1 MNHYEYAQCKQSFQ
15 HYFSPILCKS
25 FDTKA
30 THCNMAVVSVLKKK
44 STLDVDY
51 ISFIVVTRDITKHQ
65 GYITYNI
72 LKLCYLQY
80 NLYEITGMF
89 LSFTWVGSIVLSGVH
104 WRLPPIN

>member
-1 MNHYEYAQCKQSFQ
+1 
-15 HYFSPILCKS
+15 
-25 FDTKA
+25 
-30 THCNMAVVSVLKKK
+30 MAVVSVLKKK

-51 ISFIVVTRDITKHQ
+51 ISFMVVIRDITKHQ

-72 LKLCYLQY
+72 LMLCYLQY